1 MKKRNVMTMALSL
14 AMVGVIGVGSTL
26 AYLTA
31 SDSKVT
37 NTFQF
42 ANDLEVSLTEAV
54 PTEGL
59 GDASAVA
66 QSNGKGVA
74 YTNVVNGQTLPK
86 EPKIELTEYTVDTYV
101 FAKIDNNTNGAVT
114 VGTINTAAW
123 TSCGNDAE
131 GNAIYGRLVDVSE
144 TPDDPATPL
153 FSDVTITS
161 ADVEDTDL
169 GDIVIYVSA
178 IQASGFND
186 MEAALDAVTTWE
198 TTQG

>member
-31 SDSKVT
+31 TDSKVT

-42 ANDLEVSLTEAV
+42 ANGLAVSLTEAV

-86 EPKIELTEYTVDTYV
+86 EPKIELTQYTVDTYV
-101 FAKIDNNTNGAVT
+101 FAKIDNNTNNKVT
-114 VGTINTAAW
+114 VGTINSAW
-123 TSCGNDAE
+123 TDCGEDAE
-131 GNAIYGRLVDVSE
+131 GNKIYGRLVDVDL
-144 TPDDPATPL
+144 TPDDQATPL
-153 FSDVTITS
+153 FSNVTITS
-161 ADVEDTDL
+161 DDVAGLTDL
-169 GDIVIYVSA
+169 GEIVIYVSA
-178 IQASGFND
+178 IQASGFDD
-186 MEAALDAVTTWE
+186 MEAALAAVTTWE

>member
-59 GDASAVA
+59 GDATAVS

-86 EPKIELTEYTVDTYV
+86 EPKIQLTSYTVDTYV
-101 FAKIDNNTNGAVT
+101 FAKIENNTNGAVT
-114 VGTINTAAW
+114 VGTINSAW
-123 TSCGNDAE
+123 TPCGTIDGDAV
-131 GNAIYGRLVDVSE
+131 YGRFVDVSE
-144 TPDDPATPL
+144 TPDDLATPL
-153 FSDVTITS
+153 FSDVTITDETVAGS
-161 ADVEDTDL
+161 TDL
-169 GDIVIYVSA
+169 GEIVIYVSA

>member
-42 ANDLEVSLTEAV
+42 ANDLEVSLTETV

-66 QSNGKGVA
+66 QTNGKGVA

-114 VGTINTAAW
+114 VGTINGAW
-123 TSCGNDAE
+123 TDCGEDAE
-131 GNAIYGRLVDVSE
+131 GNKIYGRLVDVSE
-144 TPDDPATPL
+144 NSDDPATPL

-186 MEAALDAVTTWE
+186 MEAALAAVTTWE
-198 TTQG
+198 ATQG